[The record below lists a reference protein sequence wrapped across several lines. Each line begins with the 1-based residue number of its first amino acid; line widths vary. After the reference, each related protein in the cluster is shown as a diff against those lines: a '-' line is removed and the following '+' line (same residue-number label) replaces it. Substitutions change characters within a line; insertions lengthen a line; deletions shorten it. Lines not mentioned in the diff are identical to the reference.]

1 MSQSAT
7 LHEDPGEA
15 GPSLDSENPEER
27 IAARRLRITAR
38 KEARRRQELGDDS
51 NEKKEIEEETRK
63 SQIQVDQ
70 SEKRMLNLLSDG
82 TELVTNVMVAADARE
97 SQCRAEIEEA
107 RRLRVEK
114 LENEAKVSL
123 EKFEEINNKW
133 VVAKMKDIPQDLRDS
148 LLSQQQLCGLLVQD
162 KNNLITELQQELKQA
177 DDCYVKDL
185 KRQAEDVDLM
195 IERMEDQV
203 KILNKSYRVE
213 LDQIESAYESERK
226 VLLTGDRE
234 KWEQHMKERSD
245 KELENLMQRMRRV
258 EEYEVL
264 LDQVRVEDAEEYNMI
279 KIKLDTD
286 VQILEQQLQQ
296 MKATY
301 QLNQEKLEYNFQVLK
316 KRDEENAITKS
327 QQKRKITRQQDVLNN
342 LKVKCSN
349 QEKQSKEENQ
359 SLTEDYQRIMQQYKH
374 MQKKMRHF
382 AAIDSKRFEDMWLM
396 NEAEVKE
403 LVEKALD
410 IDCIIYQQQ
419 LGLAWERPSLPFMER
434 CGPIRPQ
441 KQAQRT
447 ARQTASEL
455 LHSGKTSRSS
465 LENREASVGPGALVE
480 ASVGPGALVEAS
492 VGPGA
497 LVDASVGPGALVEAS
512 VGPGALVEAS
522 VGPGALVDASV
533 GPGALV
539 DASVGPGALG
549 EASAGPGAMVEAGAG
564 PGARSSGLAVDGE
577 REDSK
582 GEVEKK
588 ESEVQGAVSVL
599 TVKRLL
605 ELLCDET
612 GFLIESKL
620 LKLLSPLDRDE
631 QSLMKLDAIFTAMG
645 IESEEDVNKMAD
657 FFIKYPQ
664 QQEERAVEVS
674 ADDNEGRGRSCPSTP
689 TSNLIH
695 PNDVLKALRAFTAQH
710 HPKRGGLG
718 HQQLRVG
725 LGQRDDSEDAAYWD
739 SMANVIPKNKLKIW
753 AELETSM
760 DKYHTVLTER
770 SKLITETQGL
780 KQQNT
785 ELRMLLHQY
794 VTSKIN
800 TELEI
805 PPTQTMQLVPE

>member
-1 MSQSAT
+1 MSQSGT
-7 LHEDPGEA
+7 LHEDLGEA

-27 IAARRLRITAR
+27 IAARRLRIAAR

-123 EKFEEINNKW
+123 EKFEDINKKW
-133 VVAKMKDIPQDLRDS
+133 MVAKMKDIPQDLRDS
-148 LLSQQQLCGLLVQD
+148 LISQQQLCGLLVQD

-245 KELENLMQRMRRV
+245 NELENLMQRMRRV

-382 AAIDSKRFEDMWLM
+382 AAIDSKRFEDMWVM

-455 LHSGKTSRSS
+455 LHSGKTNSSS
-465 LENREASVGPGALVE
+465 LGTREASVGPRAMVE
-480 ASVGPGALVEAS
+480 ASVGPGAMVEAS

-497 LVDASVGPGALVEAS
+497 MVEAS
-512 VGPGALVEAS
+512 VGPGAMVEAS
-522 VGPGALVDASV
+522 VGPGAMVEASV
-533 GPGALV
+533 GPGAMV
-539 DASVGPGALG
+539 EASVGPGAMV
-549 EASAGPGAMVEAGAG
+549 EASVGPGAMVEAGAG
-564 PGARSSGLAVDGE
+564 PGARSSGLAVERE

-582 GEVEKK
+582 GEMEKK
-588 ESEVQGAVSVL
+588 ESEVQGEVSVL

-664 QQEERAVEVS
+664 QQEERAVEVP

-710 HPKRGGLG
+710 QPKRGGMG
-718 HQQLRVG
+718 HQQLRGG

-739 SMANVIPKNKLKIW
+739 SMANVIPENKLRIW

-760 DKYHTVLTER
+760 EKYHTVLTER
-770 SKLITETQGL
+770 SKLMTETQSV

-794 VTSKIN
+794 VTSKVN

-805 PPTQTMQLVPE
+805 PPTQAMQLVQE

>member
-455 LHSGKTSRSS
+455 
-465 LENREASVGPGALVE
+465 
-480 ASVGPGALVEAS
+480 
-492 VGPGA
+492 
-497 LVDASVGPGALVEAS
+497 
-512 VGPGALVEAS
+512 
-522 VGPGALVDASV
+522 
-533 GPGALV
+533 
-539 DASVGPGALG
+539 
-549 EASAGPGAMVEAGAG
+549 
-564 PGARSSGLAVDGE
+564 
-577 REDSK
+577 K

-674 ADDNEGRGRSCPSTP
+674 TDDNEGRGRSCPSTP

-718 HQQLRVG
+718 HKQLRVG

-760 DKYHTVLTER
+760 DMYHTVLTER

-794 VTSKIN
+794 VTSKVN